1 MGQHKRLTER
11 QREFARLLV
20 FNKGLMSNTQCAIEA
35 GYSEKRARQEAS
47 ELQKNFLVA
56 DYIEKLRQNM
66 FEDNKLAINRIL
78 EEFYYL
84 LQDARKKLGEDYKKG
99 NYRRVVVT
107 VNKFKEVFEY
117 IGYGR
122 SEITVYLAEET
133 RPYKTCHYKI
143 GKTQSSLEYRAT
155 GRTDNPFGL
164 NYIASFSYIPSNG
177 FNLEKTPAPC
187 ATGLSMLPALNPE
200 NNKGKNCT
208 AYFWRPLAS
217 LGAKGLPTVLIACG
231 SFIPSMIPS
240 LIGPPDLNIGLFN
253 GFISFRIVYQR
264 YQQDL

>member
-20 FNKGLMSNTQCAIEA
+20 FSKGLMSNTQCAIEA

-47 ELQKNFLVA
+47 ELQKNLLVA

-122 SEITVYLAEET
+122 SETTVYLAEET

-143 GKTQSSLEYRAT
+143 GKTENSLESRAT

-177 FNLEKTPAPC
+177 FNLEKTLHNFFRNFSTYNEKYNTSASEWFDVKNRNIIIKYFKKI
-187 ATGLSMLPALNPE
+187 GLHLLNK
-200 NNKGKNCT
+200 NNLYHRYNYYGNKG
-208 AYFWRPLAS
+208 YF
-217 LGAKGLPTVLIACG
+217 K
-231 SFIPSMIPS
+231 
-240 LIGPPDLNIGLFN
+240 
-253 GFISFRIVYQR
+253 
-264 YQQDL
+264 